1 MRIHKTQYAT
11 WTDEELLKLA
21 DQQGFNVSAIG
32 LELMERLEEHID
44 ITAAA
49 VKEAAR
55 LQQELN
61 DCIDSH

>member
-21 DQQGFNVSAIG
+21 DQQGFSVSDLGI
-32 LELMERLEEHID
+32 ELMERLEDHID

-55 LQQELN
+55 LQQELDN
-61 DCIDSH
+61 YIDSH

>member
-21 DQQGFNVSAIG
+21 DQQGFSISDLG
-32 LELMERLEEHID
+32 IELMERLEDHID
-44 ITAAA
+44 ITAAV

>member
-21 DQQGFNVSAIG
+21 DQRGFSISDLG
-32 LELMERLEEHID
+32 IELMERLEDYID
-44 ITAAA
+44 TTAAA

-55 LQQELN
+55 LQQKL
-61 DCIDSH
+61 DDYIDSH

>member
-21 DQQGFNVSAIG
+21 DQRGFSISDLG
-32 LELMERLEEHID
+32 IELMERLEDHID

-49 VKEAAR
+49 GKEAAR
-55 LQQELN
+55 LQQEL
-61 DCIDSH
+61 DDYIDSH

>member
-21 DQQGFNVSAIG
+21 DQQGFSISDLG
-32 LELMERLEEHID
+32 IELMERLEDHID

-55 LQQELN
+55 LQQEL
-61 DCIDSH
+61 DDYIDSH

>member
-11 WTDEELLKLA
+11 LTDEELLKLA
-21 DQQGFNVSAIG
+21 DQQGFSISDLG
-32 LELMERLEEHID
+32 IELMERLEEHID

-61 DCIDSH
+61 DYIDSH

>member
-21 DQQGFNVSAIG
+21 DQRGFSISDLG
-32 LELMERLEEHID
+32 IELMERLEDHID

-55 LQQELN
+55 LQQEL
-61 DCIDSH
+61 DDYIDSH

>member
-21 DQQGFNVSAIG
+21 DQQGFSISDLG
-32 LELMERLEEHID
+32 IELMERLEDHID

-55 LQQELN
+55 LQQEL
-61 DCIDSH
+61 DDYIDSP

>member
-11 WTDEELLKLA
+11 WTDEEILKLA

>member
-21 DQQGFNVSAIG
+21 DQQGFSISDLG
-32 LELMERLEEHID
+32 IELMERLEDHID

-49 VKEAAR
+49 VKEATR
-55 LQQELN
+55 LQQAL
-61 DCIDSH
+61 DDYIDSH

>member
-11 WTDEELLKLA
+11 LTDEELLKLA
-21 DQQGFNVSAIG
+21 DQRGFSISDLG
-32 LELMERLEEHID
+32 IELMERLEDHID

-55 LQQELN
+55 LQQEL
-61 DCIDSH
+61 DDYIDSH

>member
-11 WTDEELLKLA
+11 WTDEEILKLA
-21 DQQGFNVSAIG
+21 DQQGFSISDLG
-32 LELMERLEEHID
+32 IELMERLEDHID

-55 LQQELN
+55 LQQEL
-61 DCIDSH
+61 DDYIDSH

>member
-21 DQQGFNVSAIG
+21 DQQGFSISDLG
-32 LELMERLEEHID
+32 IELMERLEDHID
-44 ITAAA
+44 ITTTA

-55 LQQELN
+55 LQQELDN
-61 DCIDSH
+61 YIDSH

>member
-21 DQQGFNVSAIG
+21 DQQGFSISDLG
-32 LELMERLEEHID
+32 IELMERLEEHID

-61 DCIDSH
+61 DYIDSH

>member
-11 WTDEELLKLA
+11 WTDEEILKLA
-21 DQQGFNVSAIG
+21 DQQGFSVSDLGI
-32 LELMERLEEHID
+32 ELMERLEDHID

-61 DCIDSH
+61 DYIDSH

>member
-21 DQQGFNVSAIG
+21 DQQGFSISDLG
-32 LELMERLEEHID
+32 IELMERLEDHID

-55 LQQELN
+55 LQQELDN
-61 DCIDSH
+61 YIDSH